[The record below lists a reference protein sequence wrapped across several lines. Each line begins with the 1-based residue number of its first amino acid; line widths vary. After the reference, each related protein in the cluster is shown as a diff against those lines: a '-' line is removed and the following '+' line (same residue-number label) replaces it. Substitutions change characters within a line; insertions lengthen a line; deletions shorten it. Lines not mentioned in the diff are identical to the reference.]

1 MRTADAIAVA
11 RALGNAATQTLLNQY
26 EAITIERR
34 ALLRLHAVEA
44 GELLGESLATRLEAL
59 RVRGE
64 ELDKLAIASPD
75 SNADTEQELM
85 DYLNDVAE
93 KGEVAALHARLSR
106 QSSNR

>member
-1 MRTADAIAVA
+1 MRHWRGDAHTAALRTADAIAVA
-11 RALGNAATQTLLNQY
+11 RALGDAATQTLLNQY

-75 SNADTEQELM
+75 SNAEP
-85 DYLNDVAE
+85 
-93 KGEVAALHARLSR
+93 SR
-106 QSSNR
+106 S